1 MFNLFNDLLLRD
13 NLFRIRQ
20 SGSQS
25 ERPKV
30 VVSYDDCGVGGD
42 ADYVDGD
49 DMPIMLMIV
58 NLFVAMMVVISI
70 MIENNVEFGKDD
82 HVILVDTLAIIN
94 PGHI

>member
-20 SGSQS
+20 SGSES

-58 NLFVAMMVVISI
+58 NLFVAMMVVIT
-70 MIENNVEFGKDD
+70 MMVEYNVEVGKDD
-82 HVILVDTLAIIN
+82 HVILVDTHSDYQ
-94 PGHI
+94 PW